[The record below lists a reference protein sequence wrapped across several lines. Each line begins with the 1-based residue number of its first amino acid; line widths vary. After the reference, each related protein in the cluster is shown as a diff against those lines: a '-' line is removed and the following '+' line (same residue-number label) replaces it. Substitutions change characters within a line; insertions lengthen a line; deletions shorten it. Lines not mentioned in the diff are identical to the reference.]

1 MQALL
6 EYVDHSN
13 AELEAAKRAAG
24 RAKRIA
30 HLERAYCYARL
41 AVEERKASN
50 LVGCPG
56 TRD

>member
-13 AELEAAKRAAG
+13 AELEAANRAAG
-24 RAKRIA
+24 RAQRIA
-30 HLERAYCYARL
+30 HLERAYSYARL

-50 LVGCPG
+50 LVRWPG
-56 TRD
+56 TRV